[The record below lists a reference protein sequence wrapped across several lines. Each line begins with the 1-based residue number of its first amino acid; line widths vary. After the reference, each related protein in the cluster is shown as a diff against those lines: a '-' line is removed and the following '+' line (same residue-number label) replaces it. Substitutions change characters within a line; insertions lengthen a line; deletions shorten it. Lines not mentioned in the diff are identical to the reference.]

1 MFNMRKIEI
10 LDKDEQFYF
19 DNPPVFILSERRL
32 YFTLPEEVAR
42 WAKDISSPIAFAGFI
57 LLYGYAKSKL
67 RFYHPDTFL
76 PDDIEFVCNS
86 VGMDPPNTINFDNY
100 NHRTYN
106 YHKQI
111 IRKYLQIRPFNE
123 AALNFFTEAVQ
134 DKVARH
140 QSPKQILYEVAE
152 LCIKKRIEVPGYN
165 RFTAIISAQLGKFEI
180 NLSSIVKSSLT
191 VEQKHV
197 LKELTKLDSGNNYPL
212 TRFKT
217 INQERNP
224 ASIRESI
231 KDFLIVKNVYQIVL
245 PLIQKLNLHPETIKF
260 FATWIRKASNFQIQQ
275 LNENKRFLYMICFI
289 YHQYCLRQD
298 YFADILLL
306 SVRGTENKVNKSEK
320 EVAHQNNNLNSQT
333 IKLLSNSRISYKQL
347 IKRIDSIIKSIL
359 PDANKIEQIDQL
371 LSEYRSQQPQEDAID
386 TSIQLNLEELSN
398 VDYYTL
404 LENESLKLQN
414 RVADIM
420 RYLEFE
426 ENDTVIYKA
435 IAHYQARQANISK
448 SAPINFMST
457 KDQEQFPDND
467 KFRKSLYKALLYF
480 YAADAL
486 RAGVISLKPSYRY
499 LSLENYL
506 YPYDKWQRYK
516 DLLLEELQLADKQ
529 DILILLEQFKQEI
542 DNHYNKTNQNI
553 QKSRNPNIKFDT
565 KNRLIL
571 NTPKVEKPDIKSVAS
586 LFAEC
591 KYVPILRILT
601 DIQQVVDYLGCLRHL
616 SVKEKQVLPSAQVF
630 YAAILGLGCN
640 IGISKMASVSK
651 GISEDILT
659 NLVNWHLSVDNL
671 RLTIQKILEF
681 LEKLSLTYI
690 HKDNQLLHTSSDG
703 RKIKIAVDSLNANSS
718 YKYFGKDMGIVN
730 YSFIDNLDRMLYST
744 AISSSERES
753 TYVIDGVTYSSSI
766 KSDIHSTDTHGYT
779 EVIFAI
785 MYLLGI
791 DFAPRIKNIKR
802 AILYSFKPRIH
813 YEALGYKVLPGRYF
827 NEKIIIEQWDNI
839 LRLIATIKLGE
850 VNASQIFKRLNSY
863 SRQHPLYCALKE
875 LGRVIKTTFILRYF
889 DDVELRQAI
898 EKQLNKIELSN
909 KFAKAISFDNNNEMQ
924 YSSKEEQEMVINCQM
939 LIQNAIILWNE
950 LYLSQKL
957 VNTSDLVERAEIL
970 AILANGS
977 IQSWG
982 HINFSG
988 EYDFTGLIDL
998 TLSEFDLDKIL
1009 ELKI

>member
-1 MFNMRKIEI
+1 MRKIEI
-10 LDKDEQFYF
+10 LTGEEQQVFDAPPNFTLSEQKIYF
-19 DNPPVFILSERRL
+19 D
-32 YFTLPEEVAR
+32 LPENVDT
-42 WAKDISSPIAFAGFI
+42 WAKAIVTPSYFVGFI
-57 LLYGYAKSKL
+57 LLWGYAKSQCKFFNPK
-67 RFYHPDTFL
+67 RFHHS
-76 PDDIEFVCNS
+76 DIKYLCNNLS
-86 VGMDPPNTINFDNY
+86 IDPNTINFTAY
-100 NHRTYN
+100 NQRTYS
-106 YHKQI
+106 YHKQF
-111 IRKYLQIRPFNE
+111 IREQLQIRPFDE
-123 AALNFFTEAVQ
+123 AALAFFTKAVQ

-140 QSPKQILYEVAE
+140 QSPKQILYEIAE

-165 RFTAIISAQLGKFEI
+165 RFTTIISSELGKFEI
-180 NLSSIVKSSLT
+180 TLANIIKSSITL
-191 VEQKHV
+191 EQKYI
-197 LKELTKLDSGNNYPL
+197 LKELIKPDSGNNYPL
-212 TRFKT
+212 TKFKT

-224 ASIRESI
+224 ASIRESVKALLTI
-231 KDFLIVKNVYQIVL
+231 KNTYQVML
-245 PLIQKLNLHPETIKF
+245 PLIKELNLHTETIKF
-260 FATWIRKASNFQIQQ
+260 FATWIRKAGNFQVQQ
-275 LNENKRFLYMICFI
+275 LNENKRFLYIVCFI
-289 YHQYCLRQD
+289 QHQYCLRQD

-320 EVAHQNNNLNSQT
+320 EAAHQNNNLNSQT

-347 IKRIDSIIKSIL
+347 IKRIDSIIKSTL
-359 PDANKIEQIDQL
+359 PDTNKIGQIDQL
-371 LSEYRSQQPQEDAID
+371 LSEYRNQQLQEEAID
-386 TSIQLNLEELSN
+386 TSIQQNLEELSN

-404 LENESLKLQN
+404 LEDESLKLQN

-420 RYLEFE
+420 RHLEFE
-426 ENDTVIYKA
+426 ENGTAIYKA
-435 IAHYQARQANISK
+435 IAHYQAKQGNISK
-448 SAPINFMST
+448 NVPINFMNT

-486 RAGVISLKPSYRY
+486 RAGIISLKPSYRY

-506 YPYDKWQRYK
+506 YPYDKWQRDK
-516 DLLLEELQLADKQ
+516 DSLLEELQLTDKE
-529 DILILLEQFKQEI
+529 DIQALLEEFKREI

-553 QKSRNPNIKFDT
+553 LKGKNTHIKFDS
-565 KNRLIL
+565 KSRIVLH
-571 NTPKVEKPDIKSVAS
+571 TPKVEKPDIQSVAS
-586 LFAEC
+586 LFTEC

-601 DIQQVVDYLGCLRHL
+601 DVQQVVDYLVCLRHL
-616 SVKEKQVLPSAQVF
+616 SVKEKQVLPSPQVF

-640 IGISKMASVSK
+640 IGISKMANVSK
-651 GISEDILT
+651 GISEDVLT

-671 RLTIQKILEF
+671 RLAIQKILEF
-681 LEKLSLTYI
+681 LEKLGLTYI
-690 HKDNQLLHTSSDG
+690 HKDKQLLHTSSDG

-753 TYVIDGVTYSSSI
+753 TYVIDGVTYSASI
-766 KSDIHSTDTHGYT
+766 KSDMHSTDTHGYT

-802 AILYSFKPRIH
+802 AILYSFKSRSH
-813 YEALGYKVLPGRYF
+813 YEALGYKALPGRYF

-863 SRQHPLYCALKE
+863 SKQHPLYCALKE
-875 LGRVIKTTFILRYF
+875 FGRIIKTSFILRYF

-924 YSSKEEQEMVINCQM
+924 YGSKEEQEMVINCQM

-970 AILANGS
+970 TILSNGS

-988 EYDFTGLIDL
+988 EYDFTGLVDL
-998 TLSEFDLDKIL
+998 ILSEFDLEKIL
-1009 ELKI
+1009 ELQL

>member
-1 MFNMRKIEI
+1 MRHIWTFYMRKIEI
-10 LDKDEQFYF
+10 LDKKEQLLF
-19 DNPPVFILSERRL
+19 DNPPVFTLSERKL
-32 YFTLPEEVAR
+32 FFILPEEVTR
-42 WAKDISSPIAFAGFI
+42 WAKNISSPIALVGFT

-67 RFYHPDTFL
+67 RFYHPDTFVSA
-76 PDDIEFVCNS
+76 DIEFVCNLGS
-86 VGMDPPNTINFDNY
+86 EPLNTINFDNY

-123 AALNFFTEAVQ
+123 AALNFFTGAIQ
-134 DKVARH
+134 DKIARR

-165 RFTAIISAQLGKFEI
+165 RFTTVISAQLGKFEV
-180 NLSSIVKSSLT
+180 NLSNMVKASLT
-191 VEQKHV
+191 VGQKHV
-197 LKELTKLDSGNNYPL
+197 LKELTKLDSRNNYPL

-224 ASIRESI
+224 ASIRESV
-231 KDFLIVKNVYQIVL
+231 KDFLVIKNAYQIIL
-245 PLIQKLNLHPETIKF
+245 PLIKSLNLHTETIKI
-260 FATWIRKASNFQIQQ
+260 FATWVKKAGNFQVQQ
-275 LNENKRFLYMICFI
+275 LNENKRFLYIICFI
-289 YHQYCLRQD
+289 QHQYCLRQD
-298 YFADILLL
+298 YFSDILLL
-306 SVRGTENKVNKSEK
+306 SVRSTENKVNKSEK
-320 EVAHQNNNLNSQT
+320 EVAHQNNSLNSQT

-347 IKRIDSIIKSIL
+347 IKRIDLIIKSIL
-359 PDANKIEQIDQL
+359 PDASKIEQIDQL
-371 LSEYRSQQPQEDAID
+371 LSEYRSQQLQEEAID
-386 TSIQLNLEELSN
+386 TSIQQNLEELSN

-404 LENESLKLQN
+404 LEGESLKLQN

-420 RYLEFE
+420 RHLEFE
-426 ENDTVIYKA
+426 ENETVIYKA
-435 IAHYQARQANISK
+435 IAYYQAKQGNISK
-448 SAPINFMST
+448 NAPINFMKT
-457 KDQEQFPDND
+457 KDQEQFSDNN
-467 KFRKSLYKALLYF
+467 KFRKSVYKALLYF

-486 RAGVISLKPSYRY
+486 RAGVISLKLSYRY

-516 DLLLEELQLADKQ
+516 DLLLEELQLTDKQ
-529 DILILLEQFKQEI
+529 VILVLLEEFRQEI
-542 DNHYNKTNQNI
+542 DNHYN
-553 QKSRNPNIKFDT
+553 
-565 KNRLIL
+565 
-571 NTPKVEKPDIKSVAS
+571 
-586 LFAEC
+586 
-591 KYVPILRILT
+591 
-601 DIQQVVDYLGCLRHL
+601 
-616 SVKEKQVLPSAQVF
+616 
-630 YAAILGLGCN
+630 
-640 IGISKMASVSK
+640 
-651 GISEDILT
+651 SEDVLT

-671 RLTIQKILEF
+671 RLAIQKILEF
-681 LEKLSLTYI
+681 LEKLGLTYI

-779 EVIFAI
+779 EAIFAI

-791 DFAPRIKNIKR
+791 DFAPRIKNIKQ
-802 AILYSFKPRIH
+802 AILYSFKPRGH
-813 YEALGYKVLPGRYF
+813 YDALGYKVLPGRYF

-839 LRLIATIKLGE
+839 LRLITTIKLGE

-875 LGRVIKTTFILRYF
+875 FGRIIKTTFILRYF
-889 DDVELRQAI
+889 DDVELRQVI

-924 YSSKEEQEMVINCQM
+924 YGSKEEQEMVINCQM

-998 TLSEFDLDKIL
+998 ILSEFDLEKIL
-1009 ELKI
+1009 ELQI

>member
-1 MFNMRKIEI
+1 MRKIEI
-10 LDKDEQFYF
+10 LDKKEQLLF
-19 DNPPVFILSERRL
+19 DNPPVFTLSERKL
-32 YFTLPEEVAR
+32 FFILPEEVTR
-42 WAKDISSPIAFAGFI
+42 WAKNISSPIALVGFT

-67 RFYHPDTFL
+67 RFYHPDTFVSA
-76 PDDIEFVCNS
+76 DIEFVCNLGS
-86 VGMDPPNTINFDNY
+86 EPLNTINFDNY

-123 AALNFFTEAVQ
+123 AALNFFTGAIQ
-134 DKVARH
+134 DKIARR

-165 RFTAIISAQLGKFEI
+165 RFTTVISAQLGKFEV
-180 NLSSIVKSSLT
+180 NLSNMVKASLT
-191 VEQKHV
+191 VGQKHV
-197 LKELTKLDSGNNYPL
+197 LKELTKLDSRNNYPL

-224 ASIRESI
+224 ASIRESV
-231 KDFLIVKNVYQIVL
+231 KDFLVIKNAYQIIL
-245 PLIQKLNLHPETIKF
+245 PLIKSLNLHTETIKI
-260 FATWIRKASNFQIQQ
+260 FATWVKKAGNFQVQQ
-275 LNENKRFLYMICFI
+275 LNENKRFLYIICFI
-289 YHQYCLRQD
+289 QHQYCLRQD
-298 YFADILLL
+298 YFSDILLL
-306 SVRGTENKVNKSEK
+306 SVRSTENKVNKSEK
-320 EVAHQNNNLNSQT
+320 EVAHQNNSLNSQT

-347 IKRIDSIIKSIL
+347 IKRIDLIIKSIL
-359 PDANKIEQIDQL
+359 PDASKIEQIDQL
-371 LSEYRSQQPQEDAID
+371 LSEYRSQQLQEEAID
-386 TSIQLNLEELSN
+386 TSIQQNLEELSN

-404 LENESLKLQN
+404 LEGESLKLQN

-420 RYLEFE
+420 RHLEFE
-426 ENDTVIYKA
+426 ENETVIYKA
-435 IAHYQARQANISK
+435 IAYYQAKQGNISK
-448 SAPINFMST
+448 NAPINFMKT
-457 KDQEQFPDND
+457 KDQEQFSDNN
-467 KFRKSLYKALLYF
+467 KFRKSVYKALLYF

-486 RAGVISLKPSYRY
+486 RAGVISLKLSYRY

-516 DLLLEELQLADKQ
+516 DLLLEELQLTDKQ
-529 DILILLEQFKQEI
+529 VILVLLEEFRQEI
-542 DNHYNKTNQNI
+542 DNHYN
-553 QKSRNPNIKFDT
+553 
-565 KNRLIL
+565 
-571 NTPKVEKPDIKSVAS
+571 
-586 LFAEC
+586 
-591 KYVPILRILT
+591 
-601 DIQQVVDYLGCLRHL
+601 
-616 SVKEKQVLPSAQVF
+616 
-630 YAAILGLGCN
+630 
-640 IGISKMASVSK
+640 
-651 GISEDILT
+651 SEDVLT

-671 RLTIQKILEF
+671 RLAIQKILEF
-681 LEKLSLTYI
+681 LEKLGLTYI

-779 EVIFAI
+779 EAIFAI

-791 DFAPRIKNIKR
+791 DFAPRIKNIKQ
-802 AILYSFKPRIH
+802 AILYSFKPRGH
-813 YEALGYKVLPGRYF
+813 YDALGYKVLPGRYF

-839 LRLIATIKLGE
+839 LRLITTIKLGE

-875 LGRVIKTTFILRYF
+875 FGRIIKTTFILRYF
-889 DDVELRQAI
+889 DDVELRQVI

-924 YSSKEEQEMVINCQM
+924 YGSKEEQEMVINCQM

-998 TLSEFDLDKIL
+998 ILSEFDLEKIL
-1009 ELKI
+1009 ELQI